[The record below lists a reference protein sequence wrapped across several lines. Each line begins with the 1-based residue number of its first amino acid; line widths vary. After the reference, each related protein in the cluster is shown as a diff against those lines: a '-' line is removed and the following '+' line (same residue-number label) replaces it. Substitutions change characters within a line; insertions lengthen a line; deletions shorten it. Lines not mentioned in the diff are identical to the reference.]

1 MLMSNDYF
9 RRQPSLQTLR
19 RTTVASLKE
28 TPAKRLRRIKKGHF
42 VVAYVFFLIEQFLQC
57 FAIFD
62 ACIQRKRQQNTRLR
76 CTVVTTHHGT
86 SFI

>member
-28 TPAKRLRRIKKGHF
+28 TRAKRLRRIKKGHF
-42 VVAYVFFLIEQFLQC
+42 VVAYVS
-57 FAIFD
+57 
-62 ACIQRKRQQNTRLR
+62 
-76 CTVVTTHHGT
+76 GPG
-86 SFI
+86 